1 MTGPAVGEFPDAR
14 LPSFPTVRTAIREL
28 GFCEI
33 EPSDQN
39 TINSRTKSHEA
50 EDADQGGLKVKKL
63 ALRLTIN
70 NRNLEEEIKRAFDL
84 AKSSGQELDLT
95 FLPEAT

>member
-1 MTGPAVGEFPDAR
+1 MPSSPTGQTAARNLGSGEIG
-14 LPSFPTVRTAIREL
+14 PTKQHTM
-28 GFCEI
+28 
-33 EPSDQN
+33 
-39 TINSRTKSHEA
+39 NSRTKAHEA
-50 EDADQGGLKVKKL
+50 EDNDQGGLKIKKL

-70 NRNLEEEIKRAFDL
+70 NRNLEKEIKRAFDL

>member
-1 MTGPAVGEFPDAR
+1 M
-14 LPSFPTVRTAIREL
+14 
-28 GFCEI
+28 
-33 EPSDQN
+33 
-39 TINSRTKSHEA
+39 NSRTKAHEA
-50 EDADQGGLKVKKL
+50 EDADQGGLKIKKL

-70 NRNLEEEIKRAFDL
+70 NRNLEKEIKRAFDL